1 LVGKL
6 DPAPSATQKAALLD
20 LARDGTLFVSQRKF
34 FRYVIGTIGYTDVTA
49 HVRDKNRQR
58 FIDALLASNPL
69 WYPLRY
75 PAEYAG
81 GGWSNAGADA
91 GRTQAAV
98 PPVWFVR
105 GGAAPRDWS
114 VMLASGARRAAQ
126 TNSATLVQSHCSPQW
141 GLLSDIGDQ
150 PLPLNTLRRQVGA
163 AISGPATLDG
173 FETLDR
179 AAPDVARLTVALLKT
194 FDGDEDTALARWAAA
209 GKGRLQP
216 AIERHAIPFAVEAA
230 YRSRT
235 TVSGQ
240 RLVYLRVSRTHR
252 ESAAASSPCSHVSVL
267 DAWVFEDDQGRPTI
281 ATTSRFVLSDCA
293 RRDVHTGV
301 PFGIV
306 RVDGRAFVA
315 SVDYYGESEEYRIS
329 AVGGDTIRSL
339 VSTFGGGC

>member
-1 LVGKL
+1 LSLALAALSFGQGGVLV
-6 DPAPSATQKAALLD
+6 ARQAKAADRVLVAL
-20 LARDGTLFVSQRKF
+20 
-34 FRYVIGTIGYTDVTA
+34 
-49 HVRDKNRQR
+49 VRSEGVVVP
-58 FIDALLASNPL
+58 F
-69 WYPLRY
+69 
-75 PAEYAG
+75 AEYAAG
-81 GGWSNAGADA
+81 RWINAGADA
-91 GRTQAAV
+91 GASQSAV

-114 VMLASGARRAAQ
+114 VVFASGARRPAQ
-126 TNSATLVQSHCSPQW
+126 TNSATVVQSHCSPQW

-163 AISGPATLDG
+163 AVSGAAAIDG

-179 AAPDVARLTVALLKT
+179 AAPDVARLSVAVLKT
-194 FDGDEDTALARWAAA
+194 FDQDEDAALARWTAA

-216 AIERHAIPFAVEAA
+216 VIERHAIPFAIEAA

-235 TVSGQ
+235 TVAGQ

-252 ESAAASSPCSHVSVL
+252 ESAAASSPCTHVSVL
-267 DAWVFEDDQGRPTI
+267 DAWIYEDEQGRPTI

-293 RRDVHTGV
+293 RHDVRTGV

-306 RVDGRAFVA
+306 RVDGRPFVV

-329 AVGGDTIRSL
+329 AIGGDTVRAIL
-339 VSTFGGGC
+339 STFGGGC